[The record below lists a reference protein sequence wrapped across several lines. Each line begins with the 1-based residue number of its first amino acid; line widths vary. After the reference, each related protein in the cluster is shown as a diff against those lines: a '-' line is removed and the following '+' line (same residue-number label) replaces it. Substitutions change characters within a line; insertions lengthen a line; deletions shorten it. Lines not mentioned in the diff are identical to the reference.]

1 MVQSQPQ
8 TCHNHHIKMIASTV
22 KMDYTEQLAQNMI
35 FIEGGTFRMGNDES
49 GYDDEKPAH
58 LVTVPDFYIGK
69 YPVTQGLWN
78 QVMGAENN
86 RSRFKGI
93 DRPVE
98 RVSWDDTQIFLDKLN
113 KLTDKNYRLPS
124 EAEWEY
130 AARGGKYS
138 QGFVYAGGNKLKEV
152 GWYDYNSHGETKPVG
167 MKLPNELGLYDMSGN
182 VWEWCADVWH
192 GDYEG
197 APEDGSV
204 WLTGGDQDFRV
215 VRGGSWL
222 NNALDCRVSN
232 RSYGFA
238 VSWLNLIGFRL
249 AGFTL

>member
-1 MVQSQPQ
+1 
-8 TCHNHHIKMIASTV
+8 MIASTV
-22 KMDYTEQLAQNMI
+22 KMDYIEQLAQNMI
-35 FIEGGTFRMGNDES
+35 FIEGDTFQMKSENWSDNKKMERQVKVANF
-49 GYDDEKPAH
+49 H
-58 LVTVPDFYIGK
+58 LCK
-69 YPVTQGLWN
+69 YLVTQGLWN

-113 KLTDKNYRLPS
+113 NQTNKTYRLPT

-130 AARGGKYS
+130 AARGGKLS
-138 QGFVYAGGNKLKEV
+138 KGFIYAGSNKLKEV
-152 GWYDYNSHGETKPVG
+152 GWYDDNSHGETKPVG

-192 GDYEG
+192 DSYEG
-197 APEDGSV
+197 APEDGSA
-204 WLTGGDQDFRV
+204 WLTGGNQNLRV
-215 VRGGSWL
+215 VRGGSWG
-222 NNALDCRVSN
+222 DRDYGCRVSY
-232 RSYGFA
+232 RDDITA
-238 VSWLNLIGFRL
+238 VSRYNIIGFRL